1 MASLLFIN
9 NNCIFVHD
17 ISIKSS
23 VISFA
28 GGFKLMKVHQSK
40 RLNEVKNAQFYDRK
54 CFISFIIYLDILSD
68 SIHKRSKALMCSTRA
83 VSLILVM
90 TIQFLVIGVF
100 ESCILLNVVGLASSK
115 SFLNSDNQ
123 CNIML
128 LLFCCKC
135 HYISCLYYMR

>member
-1 MASLLFIN
+1 MVYLLN
-9 NNCIFVHD
+9 D

-68 SIHKRSKALMCSTRA
+68 SIHKRSKALMCSTH
-83 VSLILVM
+83 VLS
-90 TIQFLVIGVF
+90 
-100 ESCILLNVVGLASSK
+100 ASVW
-115 SFLNSDNQ
+115 
-123 CNIML
+123 
-128 LLFCCKC
+128 
-135 HYISCLYYMR
+135 